1 MTNRDRFKTLKRDNY
16 TCQYCGRKS
25 PEVELQVDHIVPRSK
40 GGKDELGNYLT
51 SCRECNMGKFTKEV
65 LNLEP
70 TEENNLLIAA
80 KLYRYWTEQI
90 NGDKGLKIEDII
102 SALNAGLSPE
112 KIKREMDRVKGNFL
126 GFFMVTR
133 QTA

>member
-1 MTNRDRFKTLKRDNY
+1 
-16 TCQYCGRKS
+16 
-25 PEVELQVDHIVPRSK
+25 
-40 GGKDELGNYLT
+40 
-51 SCRECNMGKFTKEV
+51 MGKFTKEV

-70 TEENNLLIAA
+70 TEENNLLISA

-112 KIKREMDRVKGNFL
+112 KIKREMDRVEGNFL
-126 GFFMVTR
+126 GFVMVTR
-133 QTA
+133 QTV